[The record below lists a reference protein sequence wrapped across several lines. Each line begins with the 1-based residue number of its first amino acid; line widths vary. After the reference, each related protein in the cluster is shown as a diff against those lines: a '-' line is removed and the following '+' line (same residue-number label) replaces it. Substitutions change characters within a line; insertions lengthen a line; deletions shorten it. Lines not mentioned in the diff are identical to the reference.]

1 MDFFLAGEHL
11 RCVSCRTD
19 IFDDGYLCPDCQ
31 EKLPFIS
38 KGNYCRHCGRKTAIM
53 TNYCDTC
60 KNVLT
65 NIDLGRSVFSY
76 EDDIVR
82 LVTGYKF
89 RDNRYLKTFFAT
101 EMCKKVKDAD
111 ITADLITYVP
121 MTDKAKKQRGFNQ
134 SEYLARELS
143 KRLGLPLL
151 SVLEKVKET
160 HKQVGLSRNERL
172 KNLEDAFKVTDKKL
186 VDGKCV
192 LIVDDVTTT
201 GATAEVLAT
210 RLKKAGAKQVFLIS
224 IASVGD
230 IKKEGDSNGIN

>member
-1 MDFFLAGEHL
+1 M

-31 EKLPFIS
+31 TKLPFID
-38 KGNYCRHCGRKTAIM
+38 KGNYCRHCGRKTSIM

-65 NIDLGRSVFSY
+65 NIDLARSVFSY
-76 EDDIVR
+76 EDDVVR

-101 EMCKKVKDAD
+101 EMVKKVKDTN
-111 ITADLITYVP
+111 IVADLITFVP
-121 MTDKAKKQRGFNQ
+121 MTASAVKKRGFNQ

-151 SVLEKVKET
+151 AVLEKVKET

-172 KNLEDAFKVTDKKL
+172 KNLEDAFRVIDKNL
-186 VDGKCV
+186 VKGKDV

-201 GATAEVLAT
+201 GATAEVIAE
-210 RLKKAGAKQVFLIS
+210 RLKKAGARQVFLIS

-230 IKKEGDSNGIN
+230 IKKEGDSNGTN

>member
-1 MDFFLAGEHL
+1 M
-11 RCVSCRTD
+11 RCVGCRTD
-19 IFDDGYLCPDCQ
+19 IFDDGYLCDDCK

-65 NIDLGRSVFSY
+65 AIDLARSVFSY
-76 EDDIVR
+76 EDDVVR

-89 RDNRYLKTFFAT
+89 RDYRYLKTFFAS
-101 EMCKKVKDAD
+101 EMVKKVRESNM
-111 ITADLITYVP
+111 TADLITFVP
-121 MTDKAKKQRGFNQ
+121 MTAKAIKNRGFNQ

-172 KNLEDAFKVTDKKL
+172 KNLEDAFRVTDKTL
-186 VDGKCV
+186 VEGKCV

-210 RLKKAGAKQVFLIS
+210 RLKKAGAKLVYLIS

-230 IKKEGDSNGIN
+230 IKKEGDNNGIN